1 LQEVNKCFKCTP
13 YPKLKIPDIVIG
25 MEKIKCATTID
36 LNRGYYSMPL
46 SEQAKNACNQ
56 LTLGLA
62 SV

>member
-1 LQEVNKCFKCTP
+1 
-13 YPKLKIPDIVIG
+13 